1 MAIFHLSVKVIS
13 RGKGKSA
20 VGAAAY
26 RSGERI
32 ENEYDS
38 VIHDYTRK
46 RGIIH
51 TQILL
56 PPQAPAEY
64 YNRSVLWNAVE
75 KVEKAKNAQLA
86 RDIEISLPR
95 ELPFSRQ
102 KQLLIGF
109 VSQTFVKEGMCADIC
124 FHDKLDGNPHAHI
137 MLTMRPINED
147 GSWGQKQKKVY
158 ALDENGNKIYDKKK
172 RQYKCKTVPTTDWNE
187 SYKCEQWRSAWA
199 EYVNNYL
206 RIDGIKER
214 VDHRSYQR
222 QGIEQIPTI
231 HLGPVA
237 SQMEKK
243 GRISE
248 RGRINRQI
256 KEDNRLL
263 RSIKIKMGELKVA
276 AKKTFDEKVKEFTT
290 LLLRIRSRFI
300 TTMYQ
305 DISNDVKE
313 AQLKTSLHYNETAIQ
328 KCYHIIQQIE
338 KETEYDRMADYRED
352 LFKAFYDA
360 EVYSMKEVKQIVSL
374 LQDRDKA
381 ISQLQKQKEVLHK
394 NLDEDSE
401 KRQKLITSM
410 SKDEFYSTIA
420 KESVYKKIEDEK
432 TRKDLKEF
440 YGDEYQD
447 MIFKEAVKSTDSEL
461 SLKIPD
467 REHKAIVQKVI
478 SRKPEQALN
487 EQEHKYSKDYQPPIK
502 QKSR

>member
-20 VGAAAY
+20 VSAAAY
-26 RSGERI
+26 RSGEKI
-32 ENEYDS
+32 ENEYDG
-38 VIHDYTRK
+38 VVHDYTRK

-75 KVEKAKNAQLA
+75 KMEKAKNSQLA

-102 KQLLIGF
+102 KQLVIEF
-109 VSQTFVKEGMCADIC
+109 VSQTFVDKGMCADIC

-158 ALDENGNKIYDKKK
+158 VLDEHGNKIYDKKK

-187 SYKCEQWRSAWA
+187 SYKCEEWRSAWA

-206 RIDGIKER
+206 KMDGIKER

-231 HLGPVA
+231 HLGPAA

-243 GRISE
+243 GRMSE

-263 RSIKIKMGELKVA
+263 RSIKIKMSELKVA
-276 AKKTFDEKVKEFTT
+276 AKQAFDEKIKDFTT

-313 AQLKTSLHYNETAIQ
+313 AQLKTSLHYNEAAIQ

-338 KETEYDRMADYRED
+338 KETEYDRIADYREE
-352 LFKAFYDA
+352 LFKGFYEA
-360 EVYSMKEVKQIVSL
+360 EVYSMKEVKQIVAL

-381 ISQLQKQKEVLHK
+381 ISHLQKQKEVLHK
-394 NLDEDSE
+394 NLDEDSK

-410 SKDEFYSTIA
+410 SKDEFYSAIA
-420 KESVYKKIEDEK
+420 KESVYQKIEDEK
-432 TRKDLKEF
+432 TRNDLKEF
-440 YGDEYQD
+440 YGNEYQD
-447 MIFKEAVKSTDSEL
+447 VIFKEAVKCTDSEL
-461 SLKIPD
+461 SLKIPE
-467 REHKAIVQKVI
+467 REHKNVVDKLLSMEHVKAQFQKQDENF
-478 SRKPEQALN
+478 KK
-487 EQEHKYSKDYQPPIK
+487 HYPPTK
-502 QKSR
+502 KR

>member
-26 RSGERI
+26 RSGGRI
-32 ENEYDS
+32 ENEYDG
-38 VIHDYTRK
+38 VVHDYTRK

-64 YNRSVLWNAVE
+64 YDRSVLWNAVE
-75 KVEKAKNAQLA
+75 KVEKAKNSQLA

-95 ELPFSRQ
+95 ELPFPRQ
-102 KQLLIGF
+102 KQLVIGF
-109 VSQTFVKEGMCADIC
+109 VRQTFVNEGMCADIC
-124 FHDKLDGNPHAHI
+124 FRDKSDGNPHTHI

-158 ALDENGNKIYDKKK
+158 VLDEHGNKIYDKKK
-172 RQYKCKTVPTTDWNE
+172 RQYKCTTVPTTDWNE
-187 SYKCEQWRSAWA
+187 SYKCEEWRSAWA

-222 QGIEQIPTI
+222 QGVEQIPTI

-243 GRISE
+243 GWISE

-263 RSIKIKMGELKVA
+263 RSIKIKMSELKVA
-276 AKKTFDEKVKEFTT
+276 AKQAFDEKVKDFTT

-313 AQLKTSLHYNETAIQ
+313 AQLKTSLHYNEAAIQ
-328 KCYHIIQQIE
+328 KCYRIIQQIE
-338 KETEYDRMADYRED
+338 QETDYNRIADYRED
-352 LFKAFYDA
+352 LFKAFYEA
-360 EVYSMKEVKQIVSL
+360 EVYSMKEVKQIVAL

-381 ISQLQKQKEVLHK
+381 IFHLQKQKGVLHK
-394 NLDEDSE
+394 NLDEDLE
-401 KRQKLITSM
+401 KRQKLIASM
-410 SKDEFYSTIA
+410 SKDEFHSAIA
-420 KESVYKKIEDEK
+420 RESVYKKIEDEK
-432 TRKDLKEF
+432 TRNDLKEF

-447 MIFKEAVKSTDSEL
+447 MIFKEAVKCTDKQLSTRTTSRDHTEIVDKVVAMEQP
-461 SLKIPD
+461 KIQ
-467 REHKAIVQKVI
+467 VQK
-478 SRKPEQALN
+478 QNDYL
-487 EQEHKYSKDYQPPIK
+487 KDYTLPEK
-502 QKSR
+502 NR

>member
-32 ENEYDS
+32 ENEYDG
-38 VIHDYTRK
+38 VVHDYTRK
-46 RGIIH
+46 HGIIH

-56 PPQAPAEY
+56 PPQAPADY

-102 KQLLIGF
+102 KQLVIGF
-109 VSQTFVKEGMCADIC
+109 VSQTFVDKGMCADIC
-124 FHDKLDGNPHAHI
+124 IHDKLDGNPHAHI

-158 ALDENGNKIYDKKK
+158 VLDEHGNKIYDKKK
-172 RQYKCKTVPTTDWNE
+172 RQYKCTTVPTTDWNE
-187 SYKCEQWRSAWA
+187 PYKCEEWRSAWA

-206 RIDGIKER
+206 RMDGIKER
-214 VDHRSYQR
+214 VDHRSYKR

-248 RGRINRQI
+248 RGKINRQI

-263 RSIKIKMGELKVA
+263 RSIKIKMTELKVA
-276 AKKTFDEKVKEFTT
+276 ARKAFDEKVNEFTT

-313 AQLKTSLHYNETAIQ
+313 AQLKTSLHYNEAAIQ

-338 KETEYDRMADYRED
+338 KETDYNRIADYREE
-352 LFKAFYDA
+352 LFKGFYEA
-360 EVYSMKEVKQIVSL
+360 EVYSMKEVKQIVAL
-374 LQDRDKA
+374 LRDRDKA

-401 KRQKLITSM
+401 KRQKLISSM
-410 SKDEFYSTIA
+410 SKDEFYSAIA

-432 TRKDLKEF
+432 TRNDLKDF
-440 YGDEYQD
+440 YGDKYQD
-447 MIFKEAVKSTDSEL
+447 MIFKEAVKCTDSEL
-461 SLKIPD
+461 SLKIPE
-467 REHKAIVQKVI
+467 REHGNVVRKMLSKEQKTL
-478 SRKPEQALN
+478 QT
-487 EQEHKYSKDYQPPIK
+487 QQQYSKDYKLPVR
-502 QKSR
+502 SR